1 MTLTEFEFGEFGV
14 DDPLREIYE
23 ADPVAVT
30 QAVAQQAAQAEA
42 ARAVEAIT
50 THQQQVATQKN
61 AQLAAVEV
69 ERDLL
74 ERIPDFNDYRAEV
87 AARVAADP
95 AMFDDLVTD
104 PARVARRIEDV
115 YKVVKVEAEQK
126 SDEESWFHVRK
137 ASVESSAYWDPRR
150 RLLDVPRSE
159 GGFKE

>member
-1 MTLTEFEFGEFGV
+1 MTEFEFGEFGV

-87 AARVAADP
+87 AARVAADH
-95 AMFDDLVTD
+95 
-104 PARVARRIEDV
+104 RG
-115 YKVVKVEAEQK
+115 
-126 SDEESWFHVRK
+126 
-137 ASVESSAYWDPRR
+137 PR
-150 RLLDVPRSE
+150 
-159 GGFKE
+159 G